1 MRIAIAVIT
10 PFLYLLACSVP
21 PTALEYTEDPPAP
34 ATLQERL
41 QESLDS
47 LERCEPWPQCY
58 DPRPD
63 MEPPG

>member
-1 MRIAIAVIT
+1 MRIALAVLA

-21 PTALEYTEDPPAP
+21 PTAIEYTEDPPAP

-47 LERCEPWPQCY
+47 LERCKPPACY
-58 DPRPD
+58 PDPRPPA
-63 MEPPG
+63 PPQ